1 MREVRVSRR
10 QVLKGAGAVGV
21 LSALAAPTAV
31 FADNTTVRW
40 DVVSITNGAINSGG
54 VASAKAKDG
63 SKITVTGSG
72 RFQPGDA
79 ENVTGGGTWKTFDA
93 AGNQTDAGTY
103 EVRGLAHWKK
113 APGTPPPLTDNIGN
127 PAEGSAGLAVLE
139 VAYSNSTHG
148 TLTVSCHLNSTPD
161 SVVEGISAAM
171 GFVDFWQIQLPVA
184 GVDANRTEF
193 HVRSEED

>member
-31 FADNTTVRW
+31 FADDTTVRW

-63 SKITVTGSG
+63 SNITVTGSG

-79 ENVTGGGTWKTFDA
+79 ENVTEA
-93 AGNQTDAGTY
+93 
-103 EVRGLAHWKK
+103 
-113 APGTPPPLTDNIGN
+113 APGRRSMPPATRPM
-127 PAEGSAGLAVLE
+127 PA
-139 VAYSNSTHG
+139 
-148 TLTVSCHLNSTPD
+148 
-161 SVVEGISAAM
+161 
-171 GFVDFWQIQLPVA
+171 
-184 GVDANRTEF
+184 RT
-193 HVRSEED
+193 R